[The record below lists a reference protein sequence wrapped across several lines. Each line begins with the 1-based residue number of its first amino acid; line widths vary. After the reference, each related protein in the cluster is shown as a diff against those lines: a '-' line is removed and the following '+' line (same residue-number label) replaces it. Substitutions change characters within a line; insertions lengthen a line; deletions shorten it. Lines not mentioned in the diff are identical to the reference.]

1 MLGQYAD
8 HAQELLKSLFQN
20 KTPHL
25 SLKYQY
31 WSKCLTS
38 RVSSENK
45 EKKAKRKNSVK
56 KGPNGRKKKKS
67 VQRNRSSV
75 AGSRTRFICRCKQ
88 LLDYCTTL
96 AHMKNNFVIIIFSAI
111 DAVWSLRIELY
122 LSWIQIYIWENYGFS
137 AYLKAISHYFG
148 FNGPTRCR

>member
-56 KGPNGRKKKKS
+56 KRPKGRGQKT

-88 LLDYCTTL
+88 LLDHCTTVT
-96 AHMKNNFVIIIFSAI
+96 HMIWKINFVISKQFFSAM
-111 DAVWSLRIELY
+111 DAVWSWW
-122 LSWIQIYIWENYGFS
+122 SCIYHEFKYRFEKN
-137 AYLKAISHYFG
+137 YLKLVFQSYFAL
-148 FNGPTRCR
+148 FWVQRADSM